1 MKAKGS
7 LKCLVF
13 ISNIGNLGDETTHYE
28 IPKPVFV
35 EAC

>member
-1 MKAKGS
+1 MKAKNS

-13 ISNIGNLGDETTHYE
+13 ISNIGNLGDGTTHYE